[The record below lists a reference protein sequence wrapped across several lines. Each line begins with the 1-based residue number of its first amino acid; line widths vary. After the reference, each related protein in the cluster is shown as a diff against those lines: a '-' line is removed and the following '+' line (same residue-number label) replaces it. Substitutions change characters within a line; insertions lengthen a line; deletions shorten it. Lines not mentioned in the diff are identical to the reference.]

1 METRSNHVLVGAVV
15 LILLALLALFTVWLA
30 RIGGTHEKEYDIF
43 YKQAVDG
50 LAKGSQVT
58 YSGVVSGQV
67 KEIRIFDPQFVRVRV
82 QVTDDVPI
90 LQGTTATIQGSFTGT
105 STVSLDGGL
114 KGQPALVCPQP
125 VPNHDCPYGVPV
137 IPTKTGG
144 LGAILN
150 SAPQLLERLSTL
162 TERLTGL
169 LTDKNQASI
178 AGILLNTNRLTSALA
193 DRAPEIAATLA
204 QTRVAIAQAGVAAK
218 QIGDLA
224 QTSNGL
230 LANDVKPTI
239 ANLNA
244 TIASARKSTD
254 TLNAALGDAR
264 PGLQAFSKQTVPE
277 VGQLVHDL
285 RETAQSLNS
294 IATKVDQ
301 QGASSLIG
309 SPKLPDYKPGKSGGK
324 GK

>member
-15 LILLALLALFTVWLA
+15 LILLALLAVFTVWIA
-30 RIGGTHEKEYDIF
+30 RLGGTHQAEYDIF
-43 YKQAVDG
+43 FKQAVDG

-67 KEIRIFDPQFVRVRV
+67 KDIKIFDPQFVRVRV
-82 QVTDDVPI
+82 QVTDDTPVVR
-90 LQGTTATIQGSFTGT
+90 GTTATIQGSFTGT

-114 KGQPALVCPQP
+114 KGQPMLTCPDPDPTQ
-125 VPNHDCPYGVPV
+125 VCPYGVPV
-137 IPTKTGG
+137 IPPKAGG

-150 SAPQLLERLSTL
+150 SAPELLERLSTL

-178 AGILLNTNRLTSALA
+178 AGILQNTNRLTSALA
-193 DRAPEIAATLA
+193 DRGPEIAATLA
-204 QTRVAIAQAGVAAK
+204 QTRVAIQQAGNAAQ

-224 QTSNGL
+224 QTSNGV

-244 TIASARKSTD
+244 TIASVKRSTD

-294 IATKVDQ
+294 IAQKVDQ
-301 QGASSLIG
+301 QGAGSLIG
-309 SPKLPDYKPGKSGGK
+309 SPKLPDYKAGRK